1 MAKSSHRDFNNGQ
14 GVKRGPFKWVAD
26 KFSVLVSRV
35 SFPGSAAYWDRRYKA
50 YGSSGKGSYGAE
62 ARFKADFINK
72 FVVDHS
78 IDSVID
84 FGCGD
89 GAQLALLDLATY
101 LGLDVSDMAI
111 EKCRTGFVEDGAKKF
126 LPLSEYS
133 GQTAD
138 TALSLDVVYHLVED
152 PVFEDYMDRLFGA
165 ANRFVIIY
173 ATDYQSERPNN
184 SAHVRHREI
193 SNYCATKYPNF
204 SQVRE
209 WMATFGTPP
218 EIRRFLVFRRV

>member
-1 MAKSSHRDFNNGQ
+1 MSGANRQNTRAIPR
-14 GVKRGPFKWVAD
+14 RGPVKWLAD
-26 KFSVLVSRV
+26 KLSVLLTRIQ
-35 SFPGSAAYWDRRYKA
+35 FPGSKIYWDRRYRVR
-50 YGSSGKGSYGAE
+50 GSSGAGSYGPEAE
-62 ARFKADFINK
+62 FKADFINQ
-72 FVVDHS
+72 FCAENSVN
-78 IDSVID
+78 SVID

-89 GAQLALLDLATY
+89 GAQLTLLRLPSY
-101 LGLDVSDMAI
+101 LGIDVSEYAVKI
-111 EKCRTGFVEDGAKKF
+111 CRERFRSNDSKEF
-126 LPLSEYS
+126 LPLAEYS

-204 SQVRE
+204 SQARE